1 MVKDIFRVA
10 QWEFAKGIKNKGFL
24 FLTFVFPIIM
34 VIIFAIIS
42 FAMIRSSGGQDLYLA
57 IVDETSFIR
66 GMLEDSFVQYEYGA
80 DFISASALDEIEKV
94 LQEEKYDG
102 ILHIPEDVIETNQV
116 YYYFKDLS
124 SLETDFIRG
133 ILSDILVNQRLVERG
148 YSPLEIKELTAD
160 VRLISRHVMEADDE
174 EFSFGILLPFFL
186 ALLMIMA
193 VFFSGSILLQG
204 IIKEKNNR
212 IVEIILSS
220 VPAKALMF
228 GKIIAYALL
237 SIVQILIWVLAGSL
251 IISYFDL
258 KMLEILY
265 SFKSLLIVLYVFFAF
280 LLVASLNAIV
290 GASMKD
296 AQSGSQTA
304 GFLILIPLIP
314 IYFTSSILQNP
325 NGTISKVLSYIPF
338 FSPTTMMLRL
348 GVSTP
353 PGREII
359 LTLAIL
365 LVFSYLLILLSAKLF
380 RIGMLMYGK
389 NVNLRE
395 LIKWARSKDY

>member
-1 MVKDIFRVA
+1 MSDYVLRVEGINKSFRQQQVVRDISFEVKKGEILGLLGPNGAGKTTVIRMIMGIFQPDSGRIHFDRDYIIDRKKVGYLPEERGTYDETRVL
-10 QWEFAKGIKNKGFL
+10 ETIVYFARLKGLNKAEAEERAMFWLEKMGLKDNARNKMEELSKGMQQKVQF
-24 FLTFVFPIIM
+24 
-34 VIIFAIIS
+34 IIS
-42 FAMIRSSGGQDLYLA
+42 VIHKPTLL
-57 IVDETSFIR
+57 V
-66 GMLEDSFVQYEYGA
+66 
-80 DFISASALDEIEKV
+80 LDEV
-94 LQEEKYDG
+94 FSGLD
-102 ILHIPEDVIETNQV
+102 PVNQNL
-116 YYYFKDLS
+116 FKD
-124 SLETDFIRG
+124 
-133 ILSDILVNQRLVERG
+133 
-148 YSPLEIKELTAD
+148 
-160 VRLISRHVMEADDE
+160 
-174 EFSFGILLPFFL
+174 
-186 ALLMIMA
+186 
-193 VFFSGSILLQG
+193 
-204 IIKEKNNR
+204 
-212 IVEIILSS
+212 
-220 VPAKALMF
+220 
-228 GKIIAYALL
+228 
-237 SIVQILIWVLAGSL
+237 LIWVLAGSL

>member
-1 MVKDIFRVA
+1 MFWLEKMGLKDNARNKM
-10 QWEFAKGIKNKGFL
+10 EELSKGMQQKVQF
-24 FLTFVFPIIM
+24 
-34 VIIFAIIS
+34 IIS
-42 FAMIRSSGGQDLYLA
+42 VIHKPTLL
-57 IVDETSFIR
+57 V
-66 GMLEDSFVQYEYGA
+66 
-80 DFISASALDEIEKV
+80 LDEV
-94 LQEEKYDG
+94 FSGLD
-102 ILHIPEDVIETNQV
+102 PVNQNL
-116 YYYFKDLS
+116 FKDL
-124 SLETDFIRG
+124 IR
-133 ILSDILVNQRLVERG
+133 
-148 YSPLEIKELTAD
+148 
-160 VRLISRHVMEADDE
+160 
-174 EFSFGILLPFFL
+174 
-186 ALLMIMA
+186 
-193 VFFSGSILLQG
+193 
-204 IIKEKNNR
+204 
-212 IVEIILSS
+212 
-220 VPAKALMF
+220 
-228 GKIIAYALL
+228 
-237 SIVQILIWVLAGSL
+237 VLAGSL

>member
-42 FAMIRSSGGQDLYLA
+42 FAMIRSSGGQDFYLA

-94 LQEEKYDG
+94 LQEEKYD
-102 ILHIPEDVIETNQV
+102 
-116 YYYFKDLS
+116 
-124 SLETDFIRG
+124 
-133 ILSDILVNQRLVERG
+133 
-148 YSPLEIKELTAD
+148 
-160 VRLISRHVMEADDE
+160 
-174 EFSFGILLPFFL
+174 GILLPFFL